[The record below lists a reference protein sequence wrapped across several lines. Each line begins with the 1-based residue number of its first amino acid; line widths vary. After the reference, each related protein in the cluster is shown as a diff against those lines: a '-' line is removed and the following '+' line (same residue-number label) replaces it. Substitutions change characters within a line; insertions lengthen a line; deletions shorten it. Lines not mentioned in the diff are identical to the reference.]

1 MTVTHSFSPEALT
14 IATRES
20 RLAVAQT
27 QMIGAQLQ
35 NLLNCGIA
43 LLKLTTQGDIILDR
57 ALSEIGGKGIFVKEL
72 EKALQTGQAQLAVH
86 SLKDVPMSLPDGFLL
101 AAVPKREDP
110 RDAFISNK
118 YERFEDLPADAVVG
132 TSSLRRQVLLRDL
145 RPDLRIEMLRGNLDT
160 RLRKLDEGQ
169 FDAIILAV
177 AGLKRL
183 QLQDRIKSAFDVSQM
198 IPSAG
203 QGALG
208 IEIHS
213 SRPDLLEAI
222 GRLTDPATLIACS
235 AERAVSRA
243 LGGNCSVPLA
253 AHATIDADNQLEL
266 CVAWGDIQGEKPLIR
281 VKRQC
286 RVDFNDL
293 PQTLALVEGLG
304 RDAASDLIA
313 QGAQISAPNTP

>member
-1 MTVTHSFSPEALT
+1 MTNTHAPHSLT

-20 RLAVAQT
+20 RLAIAQT
-27 QMIGAQLQ
+27 EMIGNELHH
-35 NLLNCGIA
+35 LLNCDIQ

-86 SLKDVPMSLPDGFLL
+86 SLKDVPMSLPEGFLL
-101 AAVPKREDP
+101 AAVPLREDP
-110 RDAFISNK
+110 RDAFVSNT
-118 YERFEDLPADAVVG
+118 YDRFEDLPEGAVVG

-183 QLQDRIKSAFDVSQM
+183 QLQNRIKMAFDVTQM

-208 IEIHS
+208 LEIHS
-213 SRPDLLEAI
+213 SRTDLLSAI
-222 GRLTDPATLIACS
+222 GQLTDPATLITCT

-253 AHATIDADNQLEL
+253 AHATLESGNQLEL
-266 CVAWGDIQGEKPLIR
+266 CAAWGDIHAQKPLI
-281 VKRQC
+281 KIKEQC
-286 RVDFNDL
+286 TIDLNDL
-293 PQTLALVEGLG
+293 PQTLALAENLG
-304 RDAASDLIA
+304 KKAAADLIA
-313 QGAQISAPNTP
+313 QGAQIKP